1 MKKLKRMK
9 LLNHAKKVMI
19 NLMKCNLIKKVKM
32 KMIIYTVIKLFLKK
46 HLKMR
51 LLKINQILA
60 KTFRINYKNPVFLC
74 KRFKMNQTIK
84 KIKMMKSKLVKWVI
98 TDMNCWNKVVRKRTI
113 MNTLKEMWMK
123 IWRYS
128 MNLKLKIMLSL

>member
-60 KTFRINYKNPVFLC
+60 KTFRINYKNLVFLC
-74 KRFKMNQTIK
+74 KRFKMNQMIK

-113 MNTLKEMWMK
+113 MNKLKEMWMK

-128 MNLKLKIMLSL
+128 MNLKLKIMISL